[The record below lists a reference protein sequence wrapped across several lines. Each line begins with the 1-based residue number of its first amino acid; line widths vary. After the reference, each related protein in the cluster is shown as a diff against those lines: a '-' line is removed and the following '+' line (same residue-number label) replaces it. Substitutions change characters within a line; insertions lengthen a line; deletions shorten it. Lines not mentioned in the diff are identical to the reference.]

1 MDGCSTQ
8 LHPIRADIG
17 RMSSLLHRSRRA
29 FACLAVLSPLVAA
42 SAAQADRG
50 GVPNNSGGDAPV
62 MMQAAFAPHIPCSER
77 YIEHPFAAWDDNAD
91 YFLIKEGN
99 LGSDATYDWSFG
111 GGELTAENNPFS
123 LHPEE
128 ASSLS
133 LGEGDSAESPTT
145 CVTVDDPTMRFFVRN
160 TGAETGTLRVTAVYL
175 DENFDEHT
183 YHLGTL
189 TAEHAGDAW
198 SPSPTLE
205 LAAPL
210 VELLADGETP
220 VSFRFTAE
228 GEGSSWLVDDVY
240 VDPYGKG

>member
-1 MDGCSTQ
+1 
-8 LHPIRADIG
+8 
-17 RMSSLLHRSRRA
+17 MSSLLHRSRRA
-29 FACLAVLSPLVAA
+29 LACLAVLTPLVAA

-50 GVPNNSGGDAPV
+50 SVSAGDGDAPM
-62 MMQAAFAPHIPCSER
+62 MMQAMVTPHLPCSER
-77 YIEHPFAAWDDNAD
+77 YIERPFAAWDDNAD
-91 YFLIKEGN
+91 YFIIKEGN
-99 LGSDATYDWSFG
+99 LGSDAIYDWSFG
-111 GGELTAENNPFS
+111 GGELIAENNPNS

-128 ASSLS
+128 ESSLS

-160 TGAETGTLRVTAVYL
+160 TGAETGTLSVNAVYL
-175 DENFDEHT
+175 DENFEEHT

-189 TAEHAGDAW
+189 TSEDAGDAW
-198 SPSPTLE
+198 TPSPTLE

-210 VELLADGETP
+210 VELLDDGETP

-228 GEGSSWLVDDVY
+228 GEGSSWQVDDVY

>member
-1 MDGCSTQ
+1 
-8 LHPIRADIG
+8 
-17 RMSSLLHRSRRA
+17 MSPLLHRSRRA
-29 FACLAVLSPLVAA
+29 LACLAVLTPLVAA

-50 GVPNNSGGDAPV
+50 GVSHNGDDDAPM
-62 MMQAAFAPHIPCSER
+62 MMQAMVTPHVPCSER
-77 YIEHPFAAWDDNAD
+77 TIEHPFAAWDDNAD
-91 YFLIKEGN
+91 YFMVKEGN
-99 LGSDATYDWSFG
+99 LGSDAIYDWNFG
-111 GGELTAENNPFS
+111 GGELVAENNPDS

-133 LGEGDSAESPTT
+133 LSEGNAAESPTT

-160 TGAETGTLRVTAVYL
+160 TGAETGTLNVDAVYL
-175 DENFDEHT
+175 DENFEEHT

-189 TAEHAGDAW
+189 TSEDAGDEW
-198 SPSPTLE
+198 TPSPVLE

-210 VELLADGETP
+210 VELLDDGETP

-228 GEGSSWLVDDVY
+228 GEGSGWLVDDVY

>member
-1 MDGCSTQ
+1 
-8 LHPIRADIG
+8 
-17 RMSSLLHRSRRA
+17 MSPLLHRSRRA
-29 FACLAVLSPLVAA
+29 LACLAVLTPLVAA

-50 GVPNNSGGDAPV
+50 GAPHNGDGAAPM
-62 MMQAAFAPHIPCSER
+62 MMQAAYVAHLPCSER
-77 YIEHPFAAWDDNAD
+77 FIEHPFAAWDDNAD

-99 LGSDATYDWSFG
+99 LGSDAIYDWSFG
-111 GGELTAENNPFS
+111 GGELFAENNPSS

-128 ASSLS
+128 QSSLS
-133 LGEGDSAESPTT
+133 LSEGDSAESPTT

-160 TGAETGTLRVTAVYL
+160 TGAETGTLSVDAVYL
-175 DENFDEHT
+175 DENYEEHT

-189 TAEHAGDAW
+189 TSEDAGNEW
-198 SPSPTLE
+198 TPSPVLE

-210 VELLADGETP
+210 VELLDDGETP

-228 GEGSSWLVDDVY
+228 GEGSGWLLDDVY